1 MKNKMKEK
9 FANIWHKFFIGQS
22 YFINGGSQSF
32 LIFHTIFNTL
42 TMAAGFT
49 DTIVEWK
56 SKGLSNGKIK
66 SHITVNHSISPKLIL
81 MNN

>member
-1 MKNKMKEK
+1 
-9 FANIWHKFFIGQS
+9 
-22 YFINGGSQSF
+22 
-32 LIFHTIFNTL
+32 
-42 TMAAGFT
+42 MAAGFT

-66 SHITVNHSISPKLIL
+66 SHITVNRSISPKLIL